1 MKKTLAIVLSLLM
14 IIGSVFVVSATEQA
28 DANYKLTTEFYVDD
42 GSGNYV
48 PATSVPAG
56 SDVKLRVFIETNFV
70 SGSATMLFAYDKTVL
85 AADGLSATASTELQL
100 NEDFWFV
107 DEKIQSVIGANGQNA
122 AKNQIVEGNLT
133 AEHLEKYGFL
143 VFSTRTNGCVVYD
156 GSDWIFELDMKV
168 LKGSKGKNLECFV
181 IPETVCTIENNRG
194 IVSFPYAPSE
204 TSPASELVSA
214 FNWYK
219 LSPVLESVQVTVTP
233 SLTERSI
240 TWVVDGVEEK
250 VDYYEIGDEI
260 ITEWTPEKEGYKF
273 IGWIPDVPDTM
284 PAENLELI
292 AEFEIITYEI
302 TFEADGGKFA
312 DGTETHTVYVP
323 YGSVIESDEIPEKEG
338 WLFAGWSEY
347 SGGEIVEL
355 GTADGEKSFCAV
367 WIPADSIAYTVETYI
382 MGTDGEYTFS
392 ATAHSGT
399 TDETVTADYDIAEGF
414 ALNEEKSELS
424 GIVAAD
430 GSLVLKVYIDR
441 KTYKF
446 TTDVDGVKTT
456 TEYLYGEKVE
466 KPATPVKTGFDFV
479 GWTPDVPDTMPAK
492 DVTVSASFNCAASV
506 SIKNNPGTK
515 TIKYGEK
522 LRLTAEAVNLPEGA
536 KLYWYVDGAK
546 KGEGTTFEVS
556 PTSGTVEVTVK
567 IVDKNGNPYAEAQT
581 SDSQRVS
588 VNSGFFQKII
598 SFFKNL
604 FGLNRTV
611 IQYFNRIW

>member
-1 MKKTLAIVLSLLM
+1 
-14 IIGSVFVVSATEQA
+14 
-28 DANYKLTTEFYVDD
+28 
-42 GSGNYV
+42 
-48 PATSVPAG
+48 
-56 SDVKLRVFIETNFV
+56 
-70 SGSATMLFAYDKTVL
+70 
-85 AADGLSATASTELQL
+85 
-100 NEDFWFV
+100 
-107 DEKIQSVIGANGQNA
+107 
-122 AKNQIVEGNLT
+122 
-133 AEHLEKYGFL
+133 
-143 VFSTRTNGCVVYD
+143 
-156 GSDWIFELDMKV
+156 
-168 LKGSKGKNLECFV
+168 
-181 IPETVCTIENNRG
+181 
-194 IVSFPYAPSE
+194 
-204 TSPASELVSA
+204 
-214 FNWYK
+214 
-219 LSPVLESVQVTVTP
+219 
-233 SLTERSI
+233 
-240 TWVVDGVEEK
+240 
-250 VDYYEIGDEI
+250 
-260 ITEWTPEKEGYKF
+260 
-273 IGWIPDVPDTM
+273 
-284 PAENLELI
+284 
-292 AEFEIITYEI
+292 
-302 TFEADGGKFA
+302 
-312 DGTETHTVYVP
+312 
-323 YGSVIESDEIPEKEG
+323 VIESDEIPEKEG

-367 WIPADSIAYTVETYI
+367 WIPDSITYTVETYI

-456 TEYLYGEKVE
+456 TEYLYGEKVD